1 VLQERKV
8 QYSHQAVVSINKYG
22 FNICNSLFMLEVK
35 DNGAVNDHLANER
48 TYLAWIRTS
57 LGIMVFGFVVV
68 KFTLFMKQIPLL
80 LGKDII
86 IQQKGY
92 SAFLGIAIVL
102 IGTITAILS
111 YIRYKRTAKQLKE
124 GEYVHSSWLITILT
138 GFLLLVSVFLI
149 AYLIQST

>member
-1 VLQERKV
+1 MQ
-8 QYSHQAVVSINKYG
+8 
-22 FNICNSLFMLEVK
+22 EVK
-35 DNGAVNDHLANER
+35 DKGAVNDHLANER

-92 SAFLGIAIVL
+92 SAFLGIAIVV

-111 YIRYKRTAKQLKE
+111 YIRYKRIEKQLRE
-124 GEYVHSSWLITILT
+124 GQYQQSSVLITILT